1 MSCRRGFP
9 KQARPEK
16 ISEYTDT
23 MQFDVLHGEYAGK
36 IWVDQQAALWT
47 EKKKEI
53 GRLGVAALALVG
65 WLGYSAYDTY
75 IAEEEREITAV
86 DYHAINEYIRGL
98 SE

>member
-1 MSCRRGFP
+1 MNREEKGDWKMS
-9 KQARPEK
+9 QEK
-16 ISEYTDT
+16 IDRRKE
-23 MQFDVLHGEYAGK
+23 
-36 IWVDQQAALWT
+36 
-47 EKKKEI
+47 EKANRKKNMKKQRMMSMVRKTI
-53 GRLGVAALALVG
+53 LGVAALALVG